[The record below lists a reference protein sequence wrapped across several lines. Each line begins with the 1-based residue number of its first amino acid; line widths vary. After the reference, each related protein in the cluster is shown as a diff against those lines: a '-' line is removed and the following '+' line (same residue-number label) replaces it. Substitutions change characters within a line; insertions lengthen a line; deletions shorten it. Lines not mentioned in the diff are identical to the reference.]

1 MFLKDFKEYKEGL
14 ILISE
19 LNNLPNT
26 VIVDGVNLVK
36 SFRDTNRVEDS
47 KYLTSSFDTRYVA
60 CGFGGRDIS
69 GKFIVAEV
77 ECCHKHIGQDYYLV
91 SIKNKDILDKL
102 LGVVK

>member
-1 MFLKDFKEYKEGL
+1 MFLKDFKEYREGL

-19 LNNLPNT
+19 LNNLPNA
-26 VIVDGVNLVK
+26 VFVDGVKLVK

-47 KYLTSSFDTRYVA
+47 KYLTNSFDTRYVA
-60 CGFGGRDIS
+60 CGFGGRDIY

-91 SIKNKDILDKL
+91 IIKNKDILDKL
-102 LGVVK
+102 LGDC